1 MPYAYVDWSDISTD
15 DLVEELERRSE
26 DTHVIMEDEVKTLI
40 ERIWMCRKL
49 GVSDDEYVNEL
60 VYKVLGRVL

>member
-60 VYKVLGRVL
+60 VYKVLGRIL

>member
-15 DLVEELERRSE
+15 ELVEELERRSE

>member
-60 VYKVLGRVL
+60 VYTVLGRIL

>member
-15 DLVEELERRSE
+15 ELVEELERRSE

-60 VYKVLGRVL
+60 VYKVLGRIL

>member
-49 GVSDDEYVNEL
+49 GVSDNEYVNEL
-60 VYKVLGRVL
+60 VYKVLGRIL